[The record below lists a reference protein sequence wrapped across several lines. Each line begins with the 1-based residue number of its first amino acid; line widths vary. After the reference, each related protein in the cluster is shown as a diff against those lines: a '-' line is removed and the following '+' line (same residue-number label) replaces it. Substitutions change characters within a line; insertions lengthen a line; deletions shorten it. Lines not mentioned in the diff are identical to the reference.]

1 MLWSQKFLTLSIN
14 ISSISWQNIFFTIL
28 TGFPEIWPRP
38 TRHLDFLGSKIAKS
52 TFFQFFQYKSL
63 WFCFKSELW
72 LFSAFFWGVKRFC
85 SSKIADF
92 RIFDRFFYVWTLA
105 TSATSGGRNF
115 SLSNLNR
122 VPNFSKICQL
132 SYEIL
137 LVGLE
142 WKWGG
147 VRGCFPKWVDSTPPK
162 GYLSDQKA
170 RYF

>member
-1 MLWSQKFLTLSIN
+1 M
-14 ISSISWQNIFFTIL
+14 TIY
-28 TGFPEIWPRP
+28 
-38 TRHLDFLGSKIAKS
+38 DFLGSKIAKS

-105 TSATSGGRNF
+105 TSATSRGRNF

-147 VRGCFPKWVDSTPPK
+147 VRGRFPKWVDSTPPRFLEWPK
-162 GYLSDQKA
+162 SPVLLGLIVLGIHNFGTALPDWVGLLSGT
-170 RYF
+170 

>member
-1 MLWSQKFLTLSIN
+1 MIFWDRKSKKN
-14 ISSISWQNIFFTIL
+14 ISFNFFIKKIL
-28 TGFPEIWPRP
+28 
-38 TRHLDFLGSKIAKS
+38 
-52 TFFQFFQYKSL
+52 QFY
-63 WFCFKSELW
+63 FKSKW
-72 LFSAFFWGVKRFC
+72 RLFSAFFWGVKRFC

-105 TSATSGGRNF
+105 TSATSRGRNF

-147 VRGCFPKWVDSTPPK
+147 VRGRFPKWVDSTPPP
-162 GYLSDQKA
+162 GSLSDQKA